1 MSSLFRMATGTLVTE
16 RLPSVLGILPS
27 TLERMLRAL
36 QVAELLPKGRPGGGR
51 GGAAHLGMLDL
62 AYVMLGCAGL
72 QPSEAPDAVMQLR
85 GLPLFKSFNAP
96 DDVGAP
102 LPTLEDQLA
111 HSIDGAAAARRAGC
125 QWFPDAVAVLQSWE
139 LQMSL
144 DPLFAVIQVQTSAGE
159 TCQVYSVD
167 PTPRPGLR
175 RQTVLSGHVL
185 MAMGELLA
193 DTEQQLASAT
203 PSFLDPLRANAAPG
217 SNNAGHPRQGMPA
230 YIGNQP
236 TPMGPAAPSL
246 RKVSAKR
253 EIFKD
258 APLAGLVTAE

>member
-1 MSSLFRMATGTLVTE
+1 MATGTLATE
-16 RLPSVLGILPS
+16 RLPPVLGILPS

-51 GGAAHLGMLDL
+51 KGGAAHLDKLHL

-72 QPSEAPDAVMQLR
+72 QPSEAPDAVMRLR

-96 DDVGAP
+96 NDVGAP

-111 HSIDGAAAARRAGC
+111 DSIHGAGAARRAGGN
-125 QWFPDAVAVLQSWE
+125 WFPDAAATLQSWE

-167 PTPRPGLR
+167 PTPRSGLR

-193 DTEQQLASAT
+193 DTEKQRALAT
-203 PSFLDPLRANAAPG
+203 PSFLDLSRANATLG
-217 SNNAGHPRQGMPA
+217 SNNAGNPRQGAPA
-230 YIGNQP
+230 SIGNQP
-236 TPMGPAAPSL
+236 TPMGPEVSPP
-246 RKVSAKR
+246 RNVSAKTK
-253 EIFKD
+253 IFKD
-258 APLAGLVTAE
+258 APSAGLVTADE